1 MRSPSRLALSS
12 LLITAAGASLLPAQ
26 QRERTAPIDP
36 AVLAVR
42 VDSVVQTDVLA
53 QGMPSVSVAIMR
65 GRDLVLARSWGLADA
80 VTQRKAEP
88 STPYQIGSVS
98 KTFTAALIL
107 KLADRGTLSISDP
120 IARHFT
126 GLRPEW
132 RAITIEQL
140 LNHTS
145 GLTADFRRIDKSTE
159 PRSRDSLWA
168 MAMGDTL
175 ANVPGTTFTYS
186 NTGYMMLGALIER
199 LHGKSYADVLRDE
212 IAKPLGLNSLHFC
225 GADDRSVARGHTRS
239 PKGQATHIAPIHPSQ
254 LLGNGG
260 ICATASDLAKWN
272 RALHGGRVVSAASYA
287 AMTTPRGAPAAARNY
302 GLGLYVRPAAW
313 GTMTMLHE
321 GTTMGYA
328 AANAWYPA
336 ESLSVVVLYNGVP
349 RLPKD
354 VDGIISQIA
363 LGFTPKTTAAPAP
376 QPVPVAAA
384 TGPRAPANASKFVG
398 EYELFPGA
406 RIVVTLDDGVL
417 FATPPA
423 ATGGAR
429 QVLAH
434 RSGTTYGL
442 GGSDAQ
448 TTFTFVLDTADAV
461 TAVRLPMGGTD
472 RTLKKVK

>member
-1 MRSPSRLALSS
+1 M
-12 LLITAAGASLLPAQ
+12 TAAGASLLPAQ
-26 QRERTAPIDP
+26 QRERTAPPDP

-80 VTQRKAEP
+80 VTERKAEP

-107 KLADRGTLSISDP
+107 KLADRGKLSIADP
-120 IARHFT
+120 ISRRFT
-126 GLRPEW
+126 GLPPEW
-132 RAITIEQL
+132 QAITIEQL

-145 GLTADFRRIDKSTE
+145 GLKAEFRRIDRITE
-159 PRSRDSLWA
+159 PWSRDSLWA
-168 MAMGDTL
+168 MAVRDTL
-175 ANVPGTTFTYS
+175 ANVPGTTFVYS
-186 NTGYMMLGALIER
+186 NTGYMLLGALIER
-199 LHGKSYADVLRDE
+199 LHGKPYSDVLRDE
-212 IAKPLGLNSLHFC
+212 IAKPLGLTSLHFC
-225 GADDRSVARGHTRS
+225 GVDDRSVARGHTRS
-239 PKGQATHIAPIHPSQ
+239 TKATATHLAPYHPSL

-260 ICATASDLAKWN
+260 ICATASDLARWN

-287 AMTTPRGAPAAARNY
+287 AMTTPRGAPAVAKNY
-302 GLGLYVRPAAW
+302 GLGLYVRPASW

-363 LGFTPKTTAAPAP
+363 LGFTPRVAAAPAP
-376 QPVPVAAA
+376 QPAPVAAA
-384 TGPRAPANASKFVG
+384 TGPLAPANASRFVG
-398 EYELFPGA
+398 EYEIFPGA
-406 RIVVTLDDGVL
+406 RIVVTLENGVL

-423 ATGGAR
+423 AMGGAG

-434 RSGTTYGL
+434 KSGTTYGL
-442 GGSDAQ
+442 GKSDAQ
-448 TTFTFVLDTADAV
+448 TTFTFVLDAADLV
-461 TAVRLPMGGTD
+461 TAVRLPLGGTE